1 MEHSSWLQYYMT
13 CSMCHFLLLR
23 DAKFRYLS
31 QTSIF
36 FPEIPVGS
44 FLDFLLILSWFEES
58 TKQDFWKTWEILG
71 HWNLATCGILVLL
84 DRVEGSGT
92 VCDSKVRWSG
102 SMLTIWLY
110 ALGTPHQ
117 AVFDVC
123 TSANHS
129 ITADHTALDV
139 TPVEQ
144 TQSTINQTSPWELVH
159 YHSVQ
164 IVGTCEDIAEEL
176 ISGHWTL
183 ALWPNA
189 KLKSCVLYLN
199 IYSTR
204 LHFQGGHFLDAIF
217 EKMLSTAQAFIHA
230 RALFHG
236 ITLAP

>member
-1 MEHSSWLQYYMT
+1 MT

-139 TPVEQ
+139 TPVKQ
-144 TQSTINQTSPWELVH
+144 TQSSISCQSPLRTSTLSHCAACGYLWRHRSRVDFWPVD
-159 YHSVQ
+159 
-164 IVGTCEDIAEEL
+164 TDITQ
-176 ISGHWTL
+176 S
-183 ALWPNA
+183 
-189 KLKSCVLYLN
+189 KSWFYVPFKHLLQ
-199 IYSTR
+199 
-204 LHFQGGHFLDAIF
+204 FQKGRFLD
-217 EKMLSTAQAFIHA
+217 EQ
-230 RALFHG
+230 
-236 ITLAP
+236 